1 MTNES
6 RTGLKRLIL
15 AKKDFKHLNQ
25 QILWFPNKQDK
36 YTLDPAQSNKSKQS
50 ENNFQQKVTLKKIIK
65 THKLCIIYS

>member
-15 AKKDFKHLNQ
+15 AKKDFKHLKQ

-36 YTLDPAQSNKSKQS
+36 YTMDPASSNLSQQQEDNFWSKMMFEQNKSK
-50 ENNFQQKVTLKKIIK
+50 NA
-65 THKLCIIYS
+65 